1 MLPTKFWAEMSWRD
15 FDAADMSKVVA
26 VLPVAAIE
34 QHGPHLPVGV
44 DTFINEG
51 YFATAVKRIP
61 EDMPV
66 LILPIQAI
74 GKSNEHIEYP
84 GTLTFSLETVT
95 RAWTEIGDSVAR
107 TGCRKLIFMNSHGGN
122 VPVIDAVARELRI
135 RHRML
140 AVHAAWHRLGY
151 PAELFSAQERAHGIH
166 GGEAETSL
174 MLAFRPKTVRMS
186 EAQNFVSAA
195 IGIEQEFRQLRVTQ
209 PIGFGWMASD
219 LHPLGTAGDAS
230 KATAE
235 KGEACAENGAE
246 RVSRFVARRVGFR
259 SCAPPGG
266 AACRAEGAVRAKA
279 RANRGRRHRNKKRNE
294 NVYSIPARAPI
305 SSAELKGVVRH

>member
-15 FDAADMSKVVA
+15 FAAADMSKVVA

-51 YFATAVKRIP
+51 YLATAVKQIP
-61 EDMPV
+61 DDMPV
-66 LILPIQAI
+66 LILPIQAV

-122 VPVIDAVARELRI
+122 VPVIDVVVRELRI

-151 PAELFSAQERAHGIH
+151 PADLFSAQERAHGIH

-186 EAQNFVSAA
+186 EAQNFVSSA

-235 KGEACAENGAE
+235 KGEACAENGAAAFLDLL
-246 RVSRFVARRVGFR
+246 RDVVAFDL
-259 SCAPPGG
+259 
-266 AACRAEGAVRAKA
+266 A
-279 RANRGRRHRNKKRNE
+279 RLNDGPLGRPN
-294 NVYSIPARAPI
+294 
-305 SSAELKGVVRH
+305 G

>member
-15 FDAADMSKVVA
+15 FADADMSKVVA

-44 DTFINEG
+44 DMFINEG
-51 YFATAVKRIP
+51 YFAAAVKRIP
-61 EDMPV
+61 NDMPV

-84 GTLTFSLETVT
+84 GTLTFSNETLV
-95 RAWTEIGDSVAR
+95 RAWIEIGESVAR

-122 VPVIDAVARELRI
+122 VPVIDSVARELRV
-135 RHRML
+135 RCRML
-140 AVHAAWHRLGY
+140 AVHAGWHRLGY
-151 PAELFSAQERAHGIH
+151 PADLFSAQERAHGIH

-174 MLAFRPKTVRMS
+174 MLAFRPKAVRMS
-186 EAQNFVSAA
+186 EAQNFVSSA

-219 LHPLGTAGDAS
+219 LHALGTAGDAS

-235 KGEACAENGAE
+235 KGEACADNAADAFLDLL
-246 RVSRFVARRVGFR
+246 RDVLAFDLARLQ
-259 SCAPPGG
+259 PGPLAG
-266 AACRAEGAVRAKA
+266 GKGRAQRDL
-279 RANRGRRHRNKKRNE
+279 R
-294 NVYSIPARAPI
+294 
-305 SSAELKGVVRH
+305 

>member
-1 MLPTKFWAEMSWRD
+1 MSWRD
-15 FDAADMSKVVA
+15 FAAADMSKVVA

-44 DTFINEG
+44 DMFINEG
-51 YFATAVKRIP
+51 YFATAVKQIP
-61 EDMPV
+61 DDMPA

-122 VPVIDAVARELRI
+122 VPVIDAVARELRV

-140 AVHAAWHRLGY
+140 AVHAGWHRLGY
-151 PAELFSAQERAHGIH
+151 PADLFSAQERAHGIH

-186 EAQNFVSAA
+186 EAQNFVSSA

-219 LHPLGTAGDAS
+219 LHALGTAGDAS

-235 KGEACAENGAE
+235 KGEACADNAADAFLDLL
-246 RVSRFVARRVGFR
+246 RDVLAFDLARLQ
-259 SCAPPGG
+259 PGPLAG
-266 AACRAEGAVRAKA
+266 SKG
-279 RANRGRRHRNKKRNE
+279 GLNE
-294 NVYSIPARAPI
+294 T
-305 SSAELKGVVRH
+305 

>member
-15 FDAADMSKVVA
+15 FAATDMEKVVA

-44 DTFINEG
+44 DMFINEG
-51 YFATAVKRIP
+51 YLARAASRIP
-61 EDMPV
+61 DDMPV
-66 LILPIQAI
+66 LILPAQPI
-74 GKSNEHIEYP
+74 GKSNEHTGYP
-84 GTLTFSLETVT
+84 GTLTFSMETVT

-122 VPVIDAVARELRI
+122 VPVIDAVVRELRV

-151 PAELFSAQERAHGIH
+151 PADLFSAQERAHGIH

-174 MLAFRPKTVRMS
+174 MLAFRPNTVRMS
-186 EAQNFVSAA
+186 EARNFVSAA
-195 IGIEQEFRQLRVTQ
+195 IGIEKEFRQLRVTQ
-209 PIGFGWMASD
+209 PISFGWMSSD
-219 LHPLGTAGDAS
+219 LNELGAAGDAS

-235 KGEACAENGAE
+235 KGQACAENAAE
-246 RVSRFVARRVGFR
+246 EFIALLRDVLAFDLARLRPGPLAGGK
-259 SCAPPGG
+259 SPP
-266 AACRAEGAVRAKA
+266 
-279 RANRGRRHRNKKRNE
+279 
-294 NVYSIPARAPI
+294 S
-305 SSAELKGVVRH
+305 L

>member
-15 FDAADMSKVVA
+15 FAAADMSKVVA

-51 YFATAVKRIP
+51 YFASAVKRIP
-61 EDMPV
+61 DDMPV
-66 LILPIQAI
+66 LILPIQAV

-84 GTLTFSLETVT
+84 GTLTLSTETIV
-95 RAWTEIGDSVAR
+95 RAWTEIGESVAR

-122 VPVIDAVARELRI
+122 VPVIDAVARELRV
-135 RHRML
+135 RCRML
-140 AVHAAWHRLGY
+140 AVHAGWHRLGY
-151 PAELFSAQERAHGIH
+151 PADLFSAEERAHGIH

-174 MLAFRPKTVRMS
+174 MLAFRPKTVRMT
-186 EAQNFVSAA
+186 EAQNFVSSA

-209 PIGFGWMASD
+209 PVGFGWMASD

-230 KATAE
+230 KARAE
-235 KGEACAENGAE
+235 KGEACAENAAE
-246 RVSRFVARRVGFR
+246 AFIDLLRDVLAFDLARLRQGPLA
-259 SCAPPGG
+259 AP
-266 AACRAEGAVRAKA
+266 KT
-279 RANRGRRHRNKKRNE
+279 
-294 NVYSIPARAPI
+294 
-305 SSAELKGVVRH
+305 

>member
-15 FDAADMSKVVA
+15 FAAADMSKVVA

-44 DTFINEG
+44 DMFINEG
-51 YFATAVKRIP
+51 YFARAVKHIP
-61 EDMPV
+61 DETPV
-66 LILPIQAI
+66 LILPTQAI

-84 GTLTFSLETVT
+84 GTLTLSLETIT
-95 RAWTEIGDSVAR
+95 RAWTEIGESVAR

-122 VPVIDAVARELRI
+122 VPVIDAVARELRV

-151 PAELFSAQERAHGIH
+151 PSELFSTQERAHGIH

-186 EAQNFVSAA
+186 EAQNFVSSA
-195 IGIEQEFRQLRVTQ
+195 IGVEQEFRQLRVTQ

-235 KGEACAENGAE
+235 KGEACAKNGAE
-246 RVSRFVARRVGFR
+246 AFLDLLRDVLAFDLARLNDG
-259 SCAPPGG
+259 PL
-266 AACRAEGAVRAKA
+266 
-279 RANRGRRHRNKKRNE
+279 GRPN
-294 NVYSIPARAPI
+294 
-305 SSAELKGVVRH
+305 G

>member
-15 FDAADMSKVVA
+15 FADADMSKVVA

-51 YFATAVKRIP
+51 YLATAVRRIP
-61 EDMPV
+61 DDMPV
-66 LILPIQAI
+66 LILPVQAV

-107 TGCRKLIFMNSHGGN
+107 AGCRKLIFMNSHGGN
-122 VPVIDAVARELRI
+122 VPVIDAVVRELRI

-151 PAELFSAQERAHGIH
+151 PGELFSAQERAHGIH

-235 KGEACAENGAE
+235 KGEACAKNGAE
-246 RVSRFVARRVGFR
+246 AFLDLLRDVLAFDLARLK
-259 SCAPPGG
+259 PGPLG
-266 AACRAEGAVRAKA
+266 SPNG
-279 RANRGRRHRNKKRNE
+279 
-294 NVYSIPARAPI
+294 
-305 SSAELKGVVRH
+305 